1 MEITNELS
9 NIQTFQNSFFLD
21 TNAIRNSSEQN
32 IISPFGSFFD
42 EAVGL
47 LDETNSMQK
56 EAQQLQIDFI
66 TGQSDDV
73 IGLTM
78 AESRANTAVQFTTQ
92 VITRVLT
99 AYNEIMRMSI

>member
-1 MEITNELS
+1 MEITNKLS
-9 NIQTFQNSFFLD
+9 NIQTFQNGFFTD
-21 TNAIRNSSEQN
+21 TSATRNSGEQD
-32 IISPFGSFFD
+32 IINPFGSFFD